1 MQLAPC
7 LNGESYHALYL
18 KIMEIKTPWYI
29 QSLTETYR
37 QPINVRKKRSLLKCS
52 LKYCVECKKEVSTTA
67 KTCPNCGNP
76 EPTLT
81 GKAKQNK
88 KDEYIGIIILLI
100 LEVQFLKVVVLYN
113 GWFFF

>member
-29 QSLTETYR
+29 QSLTETHR

-52 LKYCVECKKEVSTTA
+52 LKYCVECKKVWQLYWKGSRKRFVQYDNMPSYKITR
-67 KTCPNCGNP
+67 
-76 EPTLT
+76 
-81 GKAKQNK
+81 KQCQK
-88 KDEYIGIIILLI
+88 CKD
-100 LEVQFLKVVVLYN
+100 K
-113 GWFFF
+113 